1 MGEGACHQVRV
12 VDGGRRRPLLA
23 MSGWAAGASGA
34 QGAVHSSA
42 LTSWSTDPSDGLHR
56 VKPPRPFV
64 PLVSRT

>member
-1 MGEGACHQVRV
+1 
-12 VDGGRRRPLLA
+12 